1 MLDKFAYFAVL
12 AIAVVSADL
21 AQLRRA
27 RRREIAAY
35 GSLLAVA
42 VYLGVVYV
50 TQRLTWPNLDTLFD
64 LLKGPAGKL
73 VHSMS

>member
-1 MLDKFAYFAVL
+1 MLEKSAYFAVL
-12 AIAVVSADL
+12 AIAIVCADL

-27 RRREIAAY
+27 RRRELAAY

-42 VYLGVVYV
+42 IYLGVIYV

-64 LLKGPAGKL
+64 LLEGPAGKL